1 MTTFL
6 LVLMWW
12 IKWNFST
19 VQEWN
24 YIKYLLMLVVFG
36 LMYMI
41 CDAIAPSNSESIPS
55 WSEHIQKVQNLFFYI
70 TIFEINFWRNSELV
84 NVRES

>member
-1 MTTFL
+1 
-6 LVLMWW
+6 
-12 IKWNFST
+12 
-19 VQEWN
+19 
-24 YIKYLLMLVVFG
+24 MLVDFG
-36 LMYMI
+36 LMYMM
-41 CDAIAPSNSESIPS
+41 CNAIAPSNSESIPY